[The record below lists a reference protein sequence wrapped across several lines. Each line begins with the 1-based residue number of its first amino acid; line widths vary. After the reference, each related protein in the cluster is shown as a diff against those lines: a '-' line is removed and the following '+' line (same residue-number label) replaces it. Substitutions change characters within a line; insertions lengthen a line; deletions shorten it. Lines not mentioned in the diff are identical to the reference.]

1 MEFKGQFQD
10 LSKDWKSGQY
20 KITFAVEEMTEGALL
35 PSVDELKDT
44 ALRIKAIKYRKK
56 RSLNANAYAWVL
68 LQRLAEALHTT
79 KDEIYLE
86 CLKRYSRSFTHII
99 CKPNAVEGMKELY
112 RAVEDLGEIHV
123 GNSIGHQ
130 LRVYYGSS
138 TFDTKEMSVF
148 IDGIVSECKELGIET
163 LTPHELDLMKAG
175 WKP

>member
-10 LSKDWKSGQY
+10 LTKDWKSGQY

-35 PSVDELKDT
+35 PSVDELKDS

-68 LQRLAEALHTT
+68 LQRLAEVMHTD
-79 KDEIYLE
+79 KNEMYLI

-99 CKPNAVEGMKELY
+99 CKPQAVDAMKEMY
-112 RAVEDLGEIHV
+112 RAVEDLGDITV
-123 GNSIGHQ
+123 GGMTGRQ